1 MPCLTPL
8 KTMHMTKLHIILLLI
23 CAPFLPAQELDLE
36 SAIQLAKTNNRT
48 LQNSSKDIQIAKQK
62 RWETIAVGL
71 PQVSLSAGYI
81 NALKQPVS
89 LIPAEFFG
97 GQPGTF
103 NEVIFG
109 TTQSANAGLR
119 LEQLLFDGSYL
130 VGLQASEVY
139 LRISEQAYTKTEQVI
154 TQATVDAYINVLL
167 ATAQINVLEQNL
179 GAAQQNLNETKAIF
193 ENGLTEEENMQQL
206 QLIVSSLQTSLTYTK
221 QMAALAKNVLRYVL
235 GMEFDAPLSL
245 SSTLEGLALQYQSE
259 NSNALTLSNNID
271 YQMAQNDIRSKEL
284 LLKLERFKS
293 LPRISAFLS
302 GGYDGYNQ
310 SFEFTQPDQNWFGR
324 ASVGLNLSLPIFSS
338 FQSQAKRQQAK
349 LALEQSKNQAAD
361 VAQELL
367 LEESRLRSEVQFN
380 LENLQTTAY
389 NLALATSIEQKNQIK
404 FKEGLVSSF
413 TLRQAQTQLY
423 DAQNN
428 YLTAMQQ
435 LVVSKTS
442 LSLLLNPV
450 TLNK

>member
-1 MPCLTPL
+1 
-8 KTMHMTKLHIILLLI
+8 MTRLHLFLLLI
-23 CAPFLPAQELDLE
+23 CSPFLPAQQLDLDG
-36 SAIQLAKTNNRT
+36 AIQLAKTNNRT

-62 RWETIAVGL
+62 RWETIAIGL
-71 PQVSLSAGYI
+71 PQVSLSAGYM
-81 NALKQPVS
+81 NALKQATTVV
-89 LIPAEFFG
+89 PAESFG
-97 GQPGTF
+97 GQPGEF
-103 NEVIFG
+103 AELLFG

-119 LEQLLFDGSYL
+119 LEQLIFDGSYL

-154 TQATVDAYINVLL
+154 TQATVDAYINTLL
-167 ATAQINVLEQNL
+167 AKAQITVLEQNL
-179 GAAQQNLNETKAIF
+179 EAAQQNLNEIKVIY
-193 ENGLTEEENMQQL
+193 ENGLTEEENVQQL
-206 QLIVSSLQTSLTYTK
+206 QLIVSSLLTSLTYTK
-221 QMAALAKNVLRYVL
+221 QMAALAKNILRYVM
-235 GMEFDAPLSL
+235 GMELDTPLTL

-259 NSNALTLSNNID
+259 NSDMLTLNNNID
-271 YQMAQNDIRSKEL
+271 FQMAQNDIRTKEL

-293 LPRISAFLS
+293 LPRISAFIS

-310 SFEFTQPDQNWFGR
+310 EFLFTQPEQNWFGR
-324 ASVGLNLSLPIFSS
+324 ASFGLNLSLPIFDS

-349 LALEQSKNQAAD
+349 LALEQSKNEAAN

-367 LEESRLRSEVQFN
+367 LDESRLRNEVQFN
-380 LENLQTTAY
+380 LENLQTTAN

-404 FKEGLVSSF
+404 FKEGLVSGF

-423 DAQNN
+423 EAQNN

-450 TLNK
+450 TSKK

>member
-1 MPCLTPL
+1 
-8 KTMHMTKLHIILLLI
+8 MTKLCLFLLLL
-23 CAPFLPAQELDLE
+23 CGPFLAAQELDLE

-62 RWETIAVGL
+62 RWETIAIGL
-71 PQVSLSAGYI
+71 PQVSLSAGYV
-81 NALKQPVS
+81 NAFKQATTVVPS
-89 LIPAEFFG
+89 ETFG
-97 GQPGTF
+97 GQPGDF
-103 NEVIFG
+103 IELLFG

-119 LEQLLFDGSYL
+119 LEQLIFDGSYL

-167 ATAQINVLEQNL
+167 AKAQINVLEQNL
-179 GAAQQNLNETKAIF
+179 GAAQQNLNEIKAIF
-193 ENGLTEEENMQQL
+193 KNGLTEEENIQQL

-221 QMAALAKNVLRYVL
+221 KMAALAKNVLRYVL
-235 GMEFDAPLSL
+235 GMEFDAPLTL

-259 NSNALTLSNNID
+259 NSNVLTLSNNID
-271 YQMAQNDIRSKEL
+271 YQIAQNDIRSKEL

-310 SFEFTQPDQNWFGR
+310 SFEFTQPEQNWFGR
-324 ASVGLNLSLPIFSS
+324 ASFGLNLSLPIFSS

-380 LENLQTTAY
+380 LENLQTTAT
-389 NLALATSIEQKNQIK
+389 NLVLATSIEQKNQIK
-404 FKEGLVSSF
+404 FKEGLVSGF

>member
-1 MPCLTPL
+1 
-8 KTMHMTKLHIILLLI
+8 MTKLCLFLLLL
-23 CAPFLPAQELDLE
+23 CGPFLPAQELDLE

-81 NALKQPVS
+81 NAFKQATTVVPS
-89 LIPAEFFG
+89 ETFG
-97 GQPGTF
+97 GQPGDF
-103 NEVIFG
+103 IELLFG

-119 LEQLLFDGSYL
+119 LEQLIFDGSYL

-167 ATAQINVLEQNL
+167 TKAQINVLEQNL
-179 GAAQQNLNETKAIF
+179 GAAQQNLNEIKAIF
-193 ENGLTEEENMQQL
+193 KNGLTEEENMQQL

-221 QMAALAKNVLRYVL
+221 KMAALAKNVLRYVL
-235 GMEFDAPLSL
+235 GMEFDAPLTL

-259 NSNALTLSNNID
+259 NSNVLTLSNNID

-310 SFEFTQPDQNWFGR
+310 SFEFTQPEQNWFGR
-324 ASVGLNLSLPIFSS
+324 ASFGLNLSLPIFSS

-361 VAQELL
+361 IAQELL

-380 LENLQTTAY
+380 LENLQTTAT

-404 FKEGLVSSF
+404 FKEGLVSGF

>member
-1 MPCLTPL
+1 
-8 KTMHMTKLHIILLLI
+8 MTKLCLFLLLL
-23 CAPFLPAQELDLE
+23 CGPFHPAQELDLE

-71 PQVSLSAGYI
+71 PQVSLSAGYV
-81 NALKQPVS
+81 NAFKQATTVVPS
-89 LIPAEFFG
+89 ETFG
-97 GQPGTF
+97 GQPGDF
-103 NEVIFG
+103 IELLFG

-119 LEQLLFDGSYL
+119 LEQLIFDGSYL

-167 ATAQINVLEQNL
+167 AKAQINVLEQNL
-179 GAAQQNLNETKAIF
+179 GAAQQNLNEIKAIF
-193 ENGLTEEENMQQL
+193 KNGLTEEENMQQL

-235 GMEFDAPLSL
+235 GMEFDAPLTL
-245 SSTLEGLALQYQSE
+245 SSTLEGLALQYQRE
-259 NSNALTLSNNID
+259 NSNVLTLNNNID
-271 YQMAQNDIRSKEL
+271 YQIAQNDIRSKEL

-293 LPRISAFLS
+293 LPKITAFFS

-310 SFEFTQPDQNWFGR
+310 SFEFTQPEQNWFGR
-324 ASVGLNLSLPIFSS
+324 ASFGLNLSLPIFSS

-361 VAQELL
+361 IAQELL

-380 LENLQTTAY
+380 LENLQTTAT

-404 FKEGLVSSF
+404 FKEGLVSGF
-413 TLRQAQTQLY
+413 TMRQAQTQLY

>member
-1 MPCLTPL
+1 
-8 KTMHMTKLHIILLLI
+8 MTRLHIFILLI
-23 CAPFLPAQELDLE
+23 CAPLLPAQQLDLDG
-36 SAIQLAKTNNRT
+36 AIQLAKTNNRT
-48 LQNSSKDIQIAKQK
+48 LQNASKDIQMARQK
-62 RWETIAVGL
+62 RWETIAIGL
-71 PQVSLSAGYI
+71 PQVSLSAGYV

-109 TTQSANAGLR
+109 TEQSANAGLR
-119 LEQLLFDGSYL
+119 LEQLIFDGSYL

-139 LRISEQAYTKTEQVI
+139 LRISEQAHIKTEQAI
-154 TQATVDAYINVLL
+154 IQATTDAYVNALL
-167 ATAQINVLEQNL
+167 AQAQIAVLDQNL
-179 GAAQQNLNETKAIF
+179 EAAQQNLTEIKAVF
-193 ENGLTEEENMQQL
+193 ENGLTEQENVQQL
-206 QLIVSSLQTSLTYTK
+206 QLIVSSIQTSLTYTK
-221 QMAALAKNVLRYVL
+221 QMEVVAKNVLRYVL
-235 GMEFDAPLSL
+235 GMELDSPLTL
-245 SSTLEGLALQYQSE
+245 SSTLEGLALQHQSKSN
-259 NSNALTLSNNID
+259 NSLSLNDNID
-271 YQMAQNDIRSKEL
+271 YQITQNDIRTKEL
-284 LLKLERFKS
+284 MLKLERFKS
-293 LPRISAFLS
+293 LPKITAFLS

-310 SFEFTQPDQNWFGR
+310 NFEFTQSQQDWFGR
-324 ASVGLNLSLPIFSS
+324 ASFGLNLSIPVFSS

-380 LENLQTTAY
+380 LENLQTTAK

-404 FKEGLVSSF
+404 FKEGMVSSF
-413 TLRQAQTQLY
+413 ILRQAQTQLY
-423 DAQNN
+423 DAQNS

-450 TLNK
+450 TSNK

>member
-1 MPCLTPL
+1 
-8 KTMHMTKLHIILLLI
+8 MTKLHIILLLI

-81 NALKQPVS
+81 NALKQATTVVPS
-89 LIPAEFFG
+89 ETFG
-97 GQPGTF
+97 GQPGDF
-103 NEVIFG
+103 IELLFG

-245 SSTLEGLALQYQSE
+245 SSTLESLALQYQSE

-338 FQSQAKRQQAK
+338 FQSDAKRQQAK

-380 LENLQTTAY
+380 LENLQTTAS